1 MPTSVMVGYDGSPA
15 AAAAINS
22 AAILFPDAHAWVAH
36 VWSPPFGNRRL
47 RRRLR
52 ARAHSADDL
61 IELLELE
68 GQREADAIA
77 GCGVALAMAAE
88 WVAEPLV
95 KRSTG
100 SDGLLLAQLAEKL
113 GTDVIVLGDR
123 GLDGTK
129 AVIGSISD
137 MVVHYATMPVLVV
150 PHPLMSDEFEALAQ
164 GPVLVGYDG
173 SAGSEVAVQTARRL
187 FPHRRLLLAAVRDD
201 NEKVPIGPAAE
212 DLEVVTFSEP
222 HRFGTP
228 RDDAI
233 ADALIDCA
241 DRNDAAAVIVGSR
254 SRSAVREVLLGS
266 VAMATV
272 QRSHRPVLVAHG

>member
-15 AAAAINS
+15 AAAAINA

-36 VWSPPFGNRRL
+36 IWTPPFGHKRL

-52 ARAHSADDL
+52 TRAHSAEDL
-61 IELLELE
+61 VQLLELE

-77 GCGVALAMAAE
+77 GYGVALATAAE

-100 SDGLLLAQLAEKL
+100 SDGLRLAQLAEKL

-137 MVVHYATMPVLVV
+137 MVVHYATVPVLVV
-150 PHPLMSDEFEALAQ
+150 PNPLLSDEFGALAH
-164 GPVLVGYDG
+164 GPVLVAYDG
-173 SAGSEVAVQTARRL
+173 SPGAETAVQTARRL
-187 FPHRRLLLAAVRDD
+187 FPQRRLLLAAVHDD
-201 NEKVPIGPAAE
+201 KEKVSTEAAV
-212 DLEVVTFSEP
+212 DGLEVVTLSEP

-241 DRNDAAAVIVGSR
+241 DHNDAAAVVVGSR
-254 SRSAVREVLLGS
+254 SRSAAREVLLGS